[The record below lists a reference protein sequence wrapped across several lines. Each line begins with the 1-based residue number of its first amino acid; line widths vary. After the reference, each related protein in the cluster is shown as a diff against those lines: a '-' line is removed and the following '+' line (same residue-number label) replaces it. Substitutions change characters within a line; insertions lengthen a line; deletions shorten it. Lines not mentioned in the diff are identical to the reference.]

1 MKKYTFIALVAISVF
16 SCDMITKDTD
26 EEVDKL
32 KDEIQLLQNQ
42 IQSLQSEISDLKNS
56 QQSDKA
62 SLETQISSLE
72 QSIADLT
79 AAVNDLVDATADDI
93 ATLEALIAALQAE
106 LDTLKTSL
114 QNLEIIMNEEINAIL
129 AKIDSL
135 QNEDQDI
142 SAEIQELKDKYGVK
156 EVEATILTKFYTVAN
171 PSWATVHYDNE
182 STDYGTSVI
191 FIGVLNVNGVWVNC
205 ESYFNYRVRYSST
218 IYTGSGSGDY
228 THSGKTGYA
237 ALIYD
242 PDKELLQHNIKVLY
256 IQ

>member
-32 KDEIQLLQNQ
+32 KDEI
-42 IQSLQSEISDLKNS
+42 
-56 QQSDKA
+56 
-62 SLETQISSLE
+62 
-72 QSIADLT
+72 
-79 AAVNDLVDATADDI
+79 
-93 ATLEALIAALQAE
+93 AAL
-106 LDTLKTSL
+106 
-114 QNLEIIMNEEINAIL
+114 L
-129 AKIDSL
+129 AKIEALEND
-135 QNEDQDI
+135 NKDT

-242 PDKELLQHNIKVLY
+242 PDKELLQHNIKMLY